1 MNYEI
6 TSENLISALLF
17 EPTNIGRVQ
26 LHLFTTDNVER
37 IINAFDSKLT
47 NASLF
52 IFRYLATK
60 HASSIT
66 YESWMKMVKHFYSC
80 LPYIPEPF
88 RTAEMYNTAIQGCG
102 YAYIY
107 IPDDVKTVEQT
118 MLALRSSSSPEYISS
133 IPPKFLAIT
142 EVENEVVDTCM
153 CHVYTKLGRKLVR
166 MLSLENQHKLV
177 SYIPEYCPDVD
188 PRIVEYENWIAY
200 TETNFPDLRKIPPEY
215 HTEEI
220 MLNCIRGEESNFIDV
235 REEFKTPDFLL
246 KIIQANFEAYTSFNA
261 KDNTYEVSLAFFFAM
276 EKAQKGDPKEWIS
289 YIPHECMRDELKVL
303 CDEILN

>member
-17 EPTNIGRVQ
+17 EPTNIGKVP
-26 LHLFTTDNVER
+26 LHLFTADNVER

-88 RTAEMYNTAIQGCG
+88 RTTEMYNTAIQGFG

-118 MLALRSSSSPEYISS
+118 MLALRSSSSPEYISC

-153 CHVYTKLGRKLVR
+153 CHVYTKLKTDLVR

-177 SYIPEYCPDVD
+177 SYIPEYCPEVD
-188 PRIVEYENWIAY
+188 PRIVEYENWVAY

-235 REEFKTPDFLL
+235 REEFKTPEFLL
-246 KIIQANFEAYTSFNA
+246 KIIQVNFEAYTSFND
-261 KDNTYEVSLAFFFAM
+261 KDKTYEVSLAFFFRM
-276 EKAQKGDPKEWIS
+276 KKARDGDLKEWIS
-289 YIPHECMRDELKVL
+289 YIPLECMRDELKVL